1 MGLVKAC
8 EILEAYLGLTKVLL
22 VFVVVV
28 GGGVLT
34 VVRLTAACAGTA
46 NATTRMP
53 LAITHGDRKKLRI
66 TFNLQGGFG

>member
-8 EILEAYLGLTKVLL
+8 EILEAYLGLTKVLAVL
-22 VFVVVV
+22 FVIV

-53 LAITHGDRKKLRI
+53 LAITHGDRKKLNIAI
-66 TFNLQGGFG
+66 TL